1 MDEKANGIILR
12 VRPLTDSS
20 LIVHWLTQEHGRLST
35 VAKGARR
42 PKSALRGKLDLLFE
56 ADFSFRRSRRSDL
69 HTLREVQLLANHP
82 NLRLDITRLQLFAYA
97 TRLIE
102 RATEPEHA
110 LPGIHAIFATLL
122 KHLEN
127 NPARPALVYALEIK
141 TLNELGLA
149 PPLGDDSLD
158 EGTCQLMEQ
167 LAVLNW
173 DAITTL
179 KPTHAQATATGRF
192 LGNFIQHHLEFIP
205 KGRDQLLAL

>member
-20 LIVHWLTQEHGRLST
+20 LIVHWLTREHGRLST

-42 PKSALRGKLDLLFE
+42 AKSPMRGKLDLLFE
-56 ADFSFRRSRRSDL
+56 ADFSYRRSRQSDL
-69 HTLREVQLLANHP
+69 HALREVQPLANHP
-82 NLRLDITRLQLFAYA
+82 NLRLDIKRLQLVAYA

-110 LPGIHAIFATLL
+110 LPGIHAIFTTLL

-127 NPARPALVYALEIK
+127 NPARPALTYALEIK

-149 PPLGDDSLD
+149 PPLDDNLD
-158 EGTCQLMEQ
+158 KGTCLLMEQ
-167 LAVLNW
+167 MAVLNW
-173 DAITTL
+173 DAIITL
-179 KPTHAQATATGRF
+179 TPTREQAMTAGRF
-192 LGNFIQHHLEFIP
+192 LGNFIQHHLEFTP
-205 KGRDQLLAL
+205 KGRDQLLV

>member
-1 MDEKANGIILR
+1 M
-12 VRPLTDSS
+12 
-20 LIVHWLTQEHGRLST
+20 
-35 VAKGARR
+35 AKGARR
-42 PKSALRGKLDLLFE
+42 AKSALRGKLDLLFE

-127 NPARPALVYALEIK
+127 NPARPALAYALEIK

-149 PPLGDDSLD
+149 PSLNDDSLD
-158 EGTCQLMEQ
+158 EGTCLLMEQ

-173 DAITTL
+173 DAIITL
-179 KPTHAQATATGRF
+179 TPTREQATTAGRF

>member
-20 LIVHWLTQEHGRLST
+20 LIVHWLTREHGPLST

-42 PKSALRGKLDLLFE
+42 AKSPMRGKLDLLFE
-56 ADFSFRRSRRSDL
+56 ANFSYRRSRQSDL
-69 HTLREVQLLANHP
+69 HALREVQPLANHP
-82 NLRLDITRLQLFAYA
+82 NLRLDIKRLQLFAYA

-110 LPGIHAIFATLL
+110 LPGIHAIFTTLL

-127 NPARPALVYALEIK
+127 NPARPALTYALEIK

-149 PPLGDDSLD
+149 PPLDDNLD
-158 EGTCQLMEQ
+158 KGTCLLMEQ
-167 LAVLNW
+167 MAVLNW
-173 DAITTL
+173 DAIITL
-179 KPTHAQATATGRF
+179 TPTREQAMTAGRF
-192 LGNFIQHHLEFIP
+192 LGNFIQHHLEFTP
-205 KGRDQLLAL
+205 KGRDQLLV

>member
-20 LIVHWLTQEHGRLST
+20 LIVHWLTREHGRLST

-42 PKSALRGKLDLLFE
+42 AKSPMRGKLDLLFE
-56 ADFSFRRSRRSDL
+56 ADFSYRRSRQSDL
-69 HTLREVQLLANHP
+69 HALREVQPLANHP
-82 NLRLDITRLQLFAYA
+82 NLRLDIKRLQLFAYA

-110 LPGIHAIFATLL
+110 LPGIHAIFTTLL

-127 NPARPALVYALEIK
+127 NPARPALTYALEIK

-149 PPLGDDSLD
+149 PPLDDNLD
-158 EGTCQLMEQ
+158 KGTCLLMEQ
-167 LAVLNW
+167 MAVLNW
-173 DAITTL
+173 DAIITL
-179 KPTHAQATATGRF
+179 TPTREQAMTAGRF
-192 LGNFIQHHLEFIP
+192 LGNFIQYHLEFIP
-205 KGRDQLLAL
+205 KGRDQLLV

>member
-1 MDEKANGIILR
+1 MDEKANGVILR

-20 LIVHWLTQEHGRLST
+20 LIVHWLTREHGRLST

-42 PKSALRGKLDLLFE
+42 AKSPMRGKLDLLFE
-56 ADFSFRRSRRSDL
+56 ADFSFRRSRQSDL
-69 HTLREVQLLANHP
+69 HTLREVQPLANHP
-82 NLRLDITRLQLFAYA
+82 NLRLDINRLQLFAYA

-110 LPGIHAIFATLL
+110 LPGIHAIFTTLL

-127 NPARPALVYALEIK
+127 NPARPALTYALEIK

-149 PPLGDDSLD
+149 PPLDDDNLD
-158 EGTCQLMEQ
+158 KGTCLLMEQ

-173 DAITTL
+173 DAIITL
-179 KPTHAQATATGRF
+179 TPTREQATTAGRF

-205 KGRDQLLAL
+205 KGRDQLLVR

>member
-20 LIVHWLTQEHGRLST
+20 LIVHWLTREHGRLST

-42 PKSALRGKLDLLFE
+42 AKSPMRGKLDLLFE
-56 ADFSFRRSRRSDL
+56 ADFSYRRSRQSDL
-69 HTLREVQLLANHP
+69 HALREVQPLANHP
-82 NLRLDITRLQLFAYA
+82 NLRLDIKRLQLFAYA

-110 LPGIHAIFATLL
+110 LPGIHAIFTTLL

-127 NPARPALVYALEIK
+127 NPARPALTYALEIK

-149 PPLGDDSLD
+149 PPLDDNLD
-158 EGTCQLMEQ
+158 KGTCLLMEQ
-167 LAVLNW
+167 MAVLNW
-173 DAITTL
+173 DAIITL
-179 KPTHAQATATGRF
+179 TPTREQAMTAGRF
-192 LGNFIQHHLEFIP
+192 LGNFIQKHLDFIP
-205 KGRDQLLAL
+205 KGRDQLLV

>member
-20 LIVHWLTQEHGRLST
+20 LIVHWLTREHGRLST

-42 PKSALRGKLDLLFE
+42 AKSPMRGKLDLLFE
-56 ADFSFRRSRRSDL
+56 ADFSYRRSRQSDL
-69 HTLREVQLLANHP
+69 HALREVQPLANHP
-82 NLRLDITRLQLFAYA
+82 NLRLDIKRLQLFAYA

-110 LPGIHAIFATLL
+110 LPGIHAIFTTLL

-127 NPARPALVYALEIK
+127 NPARPALTYALEIK

-149 PPLGDDSLD
+149 PPLDDNLD
-158 EGTCQLMEQ
+158 KGTCLLMEQ
-167 LAVLNW
+167 MAVLNW
-173 DAITTL
+173 DAIITL
-179 KPTHAQATATGRF
+179 TPTREQAMTAGRF
-192 LGNFIQHHLEFIP
+192 LGNFIQHHLGFIP
-205 KGRDQLLAL
+205 K

>member
-1 MDEKANGIILR
+1 MDEKANGVILR

-20 LIVHWLTQEHGRLST
+20 LIVHWLTREHGRLST

-42 PKSALRGKLDLLFE
+42 AKSPMRGKLDLLFE
-56 ADFSFRRSRRSDL
+56 SDFSFRRSRQSDL
-69 HTLREVQLLANHP
+69 HTLREVQPLANHP
-82 NLRLDITRLQLFAYA
+82 NLRLDIKRLQLFAYA

-110 LPGIHAIFATLL
+110 LPGIHAIFTTLL

-127 NPARPALVYALEIK
+127 NPTRPALTYALEIK

-149 PPLGDDSLD
+149 PPLGNDNLD
-158 EGTCQLMEQ
+158 KGTCLLMEQ

-173 DAITTL
+173 DAIITL
-179 KPTHAQATATGRF
+179 TPTREQATTAGRF

-205 KGRDQLLAL
+205 KGRDQLLA

>member
-20 LIVHWLTQEHGRLST
+20 LIVHWLTREHGRLST

-42 PKSALRGKLDLLFE
+42 AKSPMRGKLDLLFE
-56 ADFSFRRSRRSDL
+56 ADFSYRRSRQSDL
-69 HTLREVQLLANHP
+69 HALREVQPLANHP
-82 NLRLDITRLQLFAYA
+82 NLRLDIKRLQLFAYA

-110 LPGIHAIFATLL
+110 MTGIHAIFTTLL

-127 NPARPALVYALEIK
+127 NPARPGLTYALEIK

-149 PPLGDDSLD
+149 PPLDDNLD
-158 EGTCQLMEQ
+158 KGTCLLME
-167 LAVLNW
+167 
-173 DAITTL
+173 
-179 KPTHAQATATGRF
+179 
-192 LGNFIQHHLEFIP
+192 
-205 KGRDQLLAL
+205 